1 MTVYC
6 LCILII
12 IMFSL
17 IRSLVDPTLAVFIV
31 CGPLQLATHQRRK
44 NLGTRL
50 QQPESFSISKVTLK
64 SNHSFTGHQLHL
76 SQLLLEIVKK
86 KGVCPLSVLVPS
98 HFLQQ
103 ALGPIPHSE
112 DVCQSTR

>member
-1 MTVYC
+1 MALFVFLWLFLEVYKASGSAGDLHNDVTC
-6 LCILII
+6 
-12 IMFSL
+12 
-17 IRSLVDPTLAVFIV
+17 
-31 CGPLQLATHQRRK
+31 
-44 NLGTRL
+44 L
-50 QQPESFSISKVTLK
+50 QQPEFFTFSKVSLK

-86 KGVCPLSVLVPS
+86 KGVCRLSVLVPS

-112 DVCQSTR
+112 DVCQSTREKKAKIN